1 MSGRQVLASGKI
13 LGGLA
18 ILEDGNHDTAMLEAV
33 PVEGMEQREE
43 QLLELVKTWM
53 PRVPLRAVDLLIVN
67 ELGKPISGSGMDS
80 KVINRSVNG
89 AYNPWPDAP
98 IVERVYLRGLHAGSY
113 GNAVGLG
120 MADMIH
126 PRLIKAMKTKPTF
139 INSLTSNTL
148 ASIRTPAHF
157 KSDRLC
163 LEALWPT
170 VGKLDPLELSFCWI
184 RDTQDLSLMA
194 MSSNLRAEIDA
205 NPNLEIVQD
214 ARELEFDARGDL
226 VEWLSEPM
234 HQPPV

>member
-1 MSGRQVLASGKI
+1 
-13 LGGLA
+13 
-18 ILEDGNHDTAMLEAV
+18 
-33 PVEGMEQREE
+33 
-43 QLLELVKTWM
+43 
-53 PRVPLRAVDLLIVN
+53 
-67 ELGKPISGSGMDS
+67 MDS
-80 KVINRSVNG
+80 KVINRSVHG

-148 ASIRTPAHF
+148 ASIRTPANF

-170 VGKLDPLELSFCWI
+170 VGKLDPQEITLCWI

-194 MSSNLRAEIDA
+194 ISANLRAEIDA
-205 NPNLEIVQD
+205 NPNLEIVQRCPRVGVRRPGRSRGV
-214 ARELEFDARGDL
+214 APAGNAHGSSLRNWKHEFVLRRRFGD
-226 VEWLSEPM
+226 
-234 HQPPV
+234 H